1 MVELRR
7 RGGVPMGDAASL
19 ISARVHLPPV
29 RSKRVLALAGD
40 EKLVE
45 QIRRGNEAA
54 FEVAFERYG
63 AGILGFCRHMLGS
76 REEAED
82 AVQHTFAAAFRDL
95 QRDGDRQLALRPWLY
110 AIARNR
116 CVSVL
121 RARREL
127 ATEQP
132 EPVTAGLAEQVERRA
147 ELRDLLRDIRELSE
161 DQRAALL
168 LSEAGDLSHAE
179 IANVL
184 GCGEARVKALVFRAR
199 SGLIQRR
206 AARETPC
213 EEIRAELANLRG
225 GSLRRGRLRHHLRE
239 CAGCRA
245 YREQVRQQRRMLA
258 AALPVA
264 PSLGLKSS
272 VLAAVGLGGGSAGG
286 GLAAGLGGAAT
297 GSFGSATLAKVAL
310 VGVLAG
316 GGAVAGK
323 TAIDVVRQPERP
335 QAAPGA
341 DPPAASPAAASP
353 ATAPGA
359 GSPATAPAAERPGAG
374 AEPIERSAPPQRRAG
389 AGAGRRERLESG
401 APGVRKRGERAAGGL
416 TVPRNS
422 SPHSRAP
429 GWTKRGTVPP
439 GHLPRDGPPRGGPGN
454 GLAHGH
460 SKPAAKAERAP
471 RGNGRG
477 PIEAPPART
486 PVKRGPPEPK
496 PAADR
501 SAKLKVTP
509 KTPSP
514 AAEPKPAA
522 EALPA
527 DKAPKAPNDHGSTTD
542 SALGN

>member
-1 MVELRR
+1 
-7 RGGVPMGDAASL
+7 MGDAASL
-19 ISARVHLPPV
+19 IPARVHLPPL
-29 RSKRVLALAGD
+29 RSKRLLALAGD

-54 FEVAFERYG
+54 FEVAFERHG
-63 AGILGFCRHMLGS
+63 AGILAFCRHMLGS
-76 REEAED
+76 LEEAED

-95 QRDGDRQLALRPWLY
+95 QRHGERPLALRPWLY

-116 CVSVL
+116 CLSVL
-121 RARREL
+121 RSRREQ

-147 ELRDLLRDIRELSE
+147 ELRDLLRDLRDLPE

-168 LSEAGDLSHAE
+168 LSEVGDLSHAE

-184 GCGEARVKALVFRAR
+184 GCGEGRVKALVFRAR

-213 EEIRAELANLRG
+213 EEIREQLANLRG
-225 GSLRRGRLRHHLRE
+225 GSLRRGGLRHHLRE

-272 VLAAVGLGGGSAGG
+272 VLAALGLGGGSAGG

-323 TAIDVVRQPERP
+323 TAIDDAGRQPERP
-335 QAAPGA
+335 
-341 DPPAASPAAASP
+341 PAAQGAETPV
-353 ATAPGA
+353 A
-359 GSPATAPAAERPGAG
+359 GSPAPAQSAGRPAAAAERTAPSERGAV
-374 AEPIERSAPPQRRAG
+374 AG
-389 AGAGRRERLESG
+389 KGHRQRLEVG
-401 APGVRKRGERAAGGL
+401 PRARNRGERKADGL
-416 TVPRNS
+416 TVPRGNGR
-422 SPHSRAP
+422 HSRAP
-429 GWTKRGTVPP
+429 GWSRRGTVPP
-439 GHLPRDGPPRGGPGN
+439 GQLRRERTPGAQ
-454 GLAHGH
+454 GKAIAHGH
-460 SKPAAKAERAP
+460 SKPAAKAEREP
-471 RGNGRG
+471 RGTGRG
-477 PIEAPPART
+477 PIEAPPAET

-496 PAADR
+496 PAASR
-501 SAKLKVTP
+501 PAKVKVKAQP
-509 KTPSP
+509 PVRV
-514 AAEPKPAA
+514 EPKPAA
-522 EALPA
+522 ESPTA
-527 DKAPKAPNDHGSTTD
+527 DSAPKAPNDHEPAAGAVPT
-542 SALGN
+542 N